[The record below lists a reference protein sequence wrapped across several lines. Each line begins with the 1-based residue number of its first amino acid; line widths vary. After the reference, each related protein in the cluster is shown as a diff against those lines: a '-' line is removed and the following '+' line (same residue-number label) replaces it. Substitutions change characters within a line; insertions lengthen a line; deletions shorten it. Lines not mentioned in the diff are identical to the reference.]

1 MKTDPNKI
9 LDPLTALYMQDSD
22 EYDLPE
28 EFLVNNLSD
37 EIVTRLRKNLHVRR
51 IKNSANEWTV

>member
-1 MKTDPNKI
+1 
-9 LDPLTALYMQDSD
+9 MQDSD

-37 EIVTRLRKNLHVRR
+37 EIVTHMQKNLHVRLV
-51 IKNSANEWTV
+51 KNSANKWEV

>member
-1 MKTDPNKI
+1 MKTCPNKI
-9 LDPLTALYMQDSD
+9 LDPLTVLYMQDSD

-37 EIVTRLRKNLHVRR
+37 EIVTHMQKNLHVRLV
-51 IKNSANEWTV
+51 KNSANKWEV